1 MQNSNVKSSPNR
13 GFTVQKY
20 RSAIYYLNYSV
31 RQMRLDSDID
41 NLIQRQESKLH
52 RKLKVLDEYPN
63 VQNFIQDLNASGN
76 ALLLT

>member
-1 MQNSNVKSSPNR
+1 
-13 GFTVQKY
+13 
-20 RSAIYYLNYSV
+20 
-31 RQMRLDSDID
+31 MRLDSDIE